1 MDKIVLKDGTEY
13 EILEGASI
21 GRINME
27 VEEFSKIEEIT
38 NKFTKEN
45 LKEVKFKVNDN
56 VTGEYKNLI
65 LENISFVP
73 KDVVVSKD
81 SNEEETSNSE
91 GTSENNASETADSST
106 EETSATTNSEETNS
120 DTAKETTKT
129 IYIATISLRE
139 STELELRLL
148 ALEEKT
154 DALNANQEVTSA
166 TVNDIITDII
176 PSLMNSD
183 TETVE

>member
-45 LKEVKFKVNDN
+45 LKDVKFKVNDN

-65 LENISFVP
+65 LENISFVS
-73 KDVVVSKD
+73 KDVVVA
-81 SNEEETSNSE
+81 EEEVSNTDADSE
-91 GTSENNASETADSST
+91 NTTSETTDTST
-106 EETSATTNSEETNS
+106 EESSSTTNSEETSS

-154 DALNANQEVTSA
+154 DSINANQEVTSN
-166 TVNDIITDII
+166 TVNEILTDII
-176 PSLMNSD
+176 PSLIVGAD
-183 TETVE
+183 E

>member
-45 LKEVKFKVNDN
+45 LKDVKFKVNDN
-56 VTGEYKNLI
+56 VTGEYKNLV
-65 LENISFVP
+65 LENISFVS
-73 KDVVVSKD
+73 KDVVTED
-81 SNEEETSNSE
+81 SNKEETSNSE
-91 GTSENNASETADSST
+91 GTSENNTSETSDTSTGESS
-106 EETSATTNSEETNS
+106 STTNSEETNS
-120 DTAKETTKT
+120 DSVKETTKT
-129 IYIATISLRE
+129 IYVATISLRE
-139 STELELRLL
+139 SSELELRLL

-154 DALNANQEVTSA
+154 DTLNANQEVTNS

-176 PSLMNSD
+176 PSLMSSN

>member
-45 LKEVKFKVNDN
+45 LKDVKFKVNDN
-56 VTGEYKNLI
+56 VTGEYKNLV
-65 LENISFVP
+65 LENISFVS
-73 KDVVVSKD
+73 KDVVTEDLNK
-81 SNEEETSNSE
+81 EETSNSE
-91 GTSENNASETADSST
+91 ETSENNTSGTPDTST
-106 EETSATTNSEETNS
+106 EESSSTTNSEETNS
-120 DTAKETTKT
+120 DSVKETTKT

-139 STELELRLL
+139 SSELELRLL

-154 DALNANQEVTSA
+154 DALNANQEITSS

-176 PSLMNSD
+176 PSLMSSN

>member
-27 VEEFSKIEEIT
+27 VEEFSKIEEIS

-45 LKEVKFKVNDN
+45 LKDVKFKVNDN
-56 VTGEYKNLI
+56 VTGEYKNLV
-65 LENISFVP
+65 LENISFVS
-73 KDVVVSKD
+73 KDVVTED
-81 SNEEETSNSE
+81 SNKEETSNSE
-91 GTSENNASETADSST
+91 ETSENNTSEPADTST
-106 EETSATTNSEETNS
+106 EEPSSTTNSEETNS
-120 DTAKETTKT
+120 DSVKETTKT

-139 STELELRLL
+139 SSELELRLL

-154 DALNANQEVTSA
+154 DALNANQEVTSS

-176 PSLMNSD
+176 PSLISSN

>member
-21 GRINME
+21 GCINME
-27 VEEFSKIEEIT
+27 VEEFSKIEEIS

-45 LKEVKFKVNDN
+45 LKDVKFKVNDN
-56 VTGEYKNLI
+56 VTGEYKNLV

-73 KDVVVSKD
+73 KDVVTED
-81 SNEEETSNSE
+81 SNKEETSNSE
-91 GTSENNASETADSST
+91 ETSENNRSEIADTST
-106 EETSATTNSEETNS
+106 EESSSTTNSEETNS
-120 DTAKETTKT
+120 DNVKETTKT

-139 STELELRLL
+139 SSELELRLL

-154 DALNANQEVTSA
+154 DTLNANQEITSS

-176 PSLMNSD
+176 PSLMSSN

>member
-27 VEEFSKIEEIT
+27 VEEFSKIEEIS

-45 LKEVKFKVNDN
+45 LKDVKFKVNDN
-56 VTGEYKNLI
+56 VTGEYKNLV
-65 LENISFVP
+65 LENISFVS
-73 KDVVVSKD
+73 KDVVTED
-81 SNEEETSNSE
+81 SNKEETSNSE
-91 GTSENNASETADSST
+91 ETSENNTSETADTST
-106 EETSATTNSEETNS
+106 EEPSSTTNSEETNS
-120 DTAKETTKT
+120 DSVKETTKT

-139 STELELRLL
+139 SSELELRLL

-154 DALNANQEVTSA
+154 DALNANQEVTSS

-176 PSLMNSD
+176 PSLISSN